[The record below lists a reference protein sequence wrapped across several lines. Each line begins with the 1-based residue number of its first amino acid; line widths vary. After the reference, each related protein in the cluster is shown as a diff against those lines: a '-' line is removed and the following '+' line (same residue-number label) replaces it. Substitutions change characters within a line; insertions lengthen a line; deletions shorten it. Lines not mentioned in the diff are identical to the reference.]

1 MVKLVLVRHG
11 ESTANKANVYTGWN
25 DVALTEKGRKQAK
38 IAGNL
43 IKSITDFHP
52 THIHTSVLMRAIIT
66 ANIVADI
73 CNFLYLPIT
82 KTWRLNER
90 HYGNLR
96 GINKDESR
104 KIFGK
109 EQVLEWRRGF
119 YAIPPEGKKV
129 TSRRY
134 ANFDPHFL
142 PQAESLYQTQQ
153 RVMPYYYDNV
163 ASRLKKGEDQ
173 LIVAHGSS
181 LRALIKKLENIDDQ
195 EIINLEV
202 PNAQPIVYI
211 FDQQMNIVD
220 KKILRCF

>member
-25 DVALTEKGRKQAK
+25 DVALSEKGRKQAK
-38 IAGNL
+38 MAGNL
-43 IKSITDFHP
+43 IKSIIDFHP

-73 CNFLYLPIT
+73 CDFLYLPIT

-109 EQVLEWRRGF
+109 EQVLEWRRGI

-142 PQAESLYQTQQ
+142 PRTESLYQTQQ

-173 LIVAHGSS
+173 LIIAHGSS
-181 LRALIKKLENIDDQ
+181 LRALIKELESIDDQ